1 MTELDDM
8 LRGSFARIAEPGD
21 PTGVA
26 AAIQSRVDS
35 GDTGTPASSSGFGGG
50 LRPWLPWIG
59 LAIVVAITGGA
70 VGASGVLTP
79 PPPTTSAVSAE
90 PQAPASPS
98 ADPSPS
104 ADSSS
109 NESSSPTPSPT
120 PEPPTA
126 PAPPAP
132 ASAPAADVT
141 APTLANASASP
152 SSGVCA
158 DDGYAAYYPITSTIA
173 VYAADA
179 VGVTGVRVSWPM
191 ATAPGQDE
199 MTGGPANWSYS
210 FNPAQSTPSGTVVIT
225 LQARDAA
232 GNLSAPVTTTVDV
245 IAANSCLI

>member
-1 MTELDDM
+1 MTELDDV

-21 PTGVA
+21 PTGVV
-26 AAIQSRVDS
+26 AAIQARVDS
-35 GDTGTPASSSGFGGG
+35 GDTGTPADSSGFGGG

-70 VGASGVLTP
+70 IGASGVLTP
-79 PPPTTSAVSAE
+79 PTAAPTSVSAG
-90 PQAPASPS
+90 PSPS
-98 ADPSPS
+98 GSPSDDPSPS
-104 ADSSS
+104 
-109 NESSSPTPSPT
+109 SSPSATPSATPT
-120 PEPPTA
+120 PDPTPTETVKPAPPK
-126 PAPPAP
+126 PAPPA
-132 ASAPAADVT
+132 DTT

-158 DDGYAAYYPITSTIA
+158 DDGYAAYYPITSTIT

-179 VGVTGVRVSWPM
+179 LGVTGVHVSWPM

-199 MTGGPANWSYS
+199 MAGGPANWTYS
-210 FNPAQSTPSGTVVIT
+210 FNPAQSTPDGPVVIT

-232 GNLSAPVTTTVDV
+232 GNLSSPVTTTVDV

>member
-1 MTELDDM
+1 MSELDDV

-21 PTGVA
+21 PTGVV
-26 AAIQSRVDS
+26 AAIQSRVDA
-35 GDTGTPASSSGFGGG
+35 GDTGTPAESSGFGGR

-70 VGASGVLTP
+70 MGASGMLTP
-79 PPPTTSAVSAE
+79 PMPAPTSVSVSAE
-90 PQAPASPS
+90 PAPSGSPS
-98 ADPSPS
+98 DDPSPS
-104 ADSSS
+104 ASPSATPS
-109 NESSSPTPSPT
+109 ASPTPDPAPT
-120 PEPPTA
+120 EA
-126 PAPPAP
+126 VKPAPPKPAP
-132 ASAPAADVT
+132 VADTT

-158 DDGYAAYYPITSTIA
+158 DDGYAAYYPITSTIS

-179 VGVTGVRVSWPM
+179 VGVTGVHVTWPM

-210 FNPAQSTPSGTVVIT
+210 FNPAQSTPDGPVVIT

-232 GNLSAPVTTTVDV
+232 GNLSARVTTTVDV
-245 IAANSCLI
+245 IGAGSCLI